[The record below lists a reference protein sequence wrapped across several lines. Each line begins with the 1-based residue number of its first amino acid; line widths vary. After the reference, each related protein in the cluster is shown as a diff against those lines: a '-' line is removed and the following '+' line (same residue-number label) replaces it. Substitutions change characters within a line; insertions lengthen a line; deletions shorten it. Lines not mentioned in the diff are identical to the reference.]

1 MPGLKL
7 LAEHLIGQVM
17 KTSITLPALLVAA
30 FVLFTSGVM
39 AQDDQGPV
47 AVPSRP
53 SVGISGGHYR
63 YDPGVG
69 IEFTTRGI
77 FQNHLSLRLKGST
90 QWLED
95 YKAIHHQWVSYH
107 TFSAGLVYNGQLFD
121 RTRFYAELGMIG
133 IVPNSKFSDSGLV
146 EGLYE
151 LNGLEINLL
160 QKKTHTICL
169 FLGVGPSF
177 IKAFA
182 EKIEGRPRY
191 GHGLYFVNGFRV
203 YIGN

>member
-1 MPGLKL
+1 
-7 LAEHLIGQVM
+7 M
-17 KTSITLPALLVAA
+17 KTSTIIPVLLFVASA
-30 FVLFTSGVM
+30 LFTQGTV
-39 AQDDQGPV
+39 AQTDEKP
-47 AVPSRP
+47 ANSNKPSF
-53 SVGISGGHYR
+53 GISGGHYR
-63 YDPGVG
+63 YDPGVA

-95 YKAIHHQWVSYH
+95 YKAIHYQWVSYH
-107 TFSAGLVYNGQLFD
+107 TFSVGAVYNGKVFD

-133 IVPNSKFSDSGLV
+133 IVPNARFSGRGLV

-160 QKKTHTICL
+160 QKKDYTICL
-169 FLGVGPSF
+169 FFGVGPSF

-182 EKIEGRPRY
+182 EKMEGRPRY
-191 GHGLYFVNGFRV
+191 GHGLHFINGLRI
-203 YIGN
+203 YIGK